1 MWFSM
6 TSCYCATIVLH
17 NMRCIFQLP
26 VKRIL
31 FPWCCNKIPIKRN
44 RSSFS
49 LKTKCHCASIKW
61 RFPGIEGC
69 WCGGAPWICE
79 KNEDFENRIIT
90 ETSPLP
96 VFQTNLFAQFK
107 AKEKALIQWG
117 YDKEQESI
125 TNQVFDFAWTTSQ
138 RKQDPAQLWRTTP
151 FIWRVEKEKSE
162 RERTKVNV

>member
-1 MWFSM
+1 MCLSM

-69 WCGGAPWICE
+69 WCGGAPWICQ
-79 KNEDFENRIIT
+79 KKWIFWKSNNQQCV
-90 ETSPLP
+90 P
-96 VFQTNLFAQFK
+96 VFYTNLFAHFK
-107 AKEKALIQWG
+107 AKERALIQWG
-117 YDKEQESI
+117 YDREQESI

-138 RKQDPAQLWRTTP
+138 RKQDPVQLWRTTP
-151 FIWRVEKEKSE
+151 VPE
-162 RERTKVNV
+162 TKI

>member
-1 MWFSM
+1 MSLRLNQVEVPWDWRMLMWGR
-6 TSCYCATIVLH
+6 AL
-17 NMRCIFQLP
+17 NL
-26 VKRIL
+26 
-31 FPWCCNKIPIKRN
+31 W
-44 RSSFS
+44 
-49 LKTKCHCASIKW
+49 
-61 RFPGIEGC
+61 
-69 WCGGAPWICE
+69 

-138 RKQDPAQLWRTTP
+138 RKQDPAQLWRTAP

-162 RERTKVNV
+162 RENKSESLKFKFFILFDVKMI